1 MRLALMIEGQEGV
14 TWEQWTALA
23 RACESSGIETM
34 FRSDHY
40 LGIARGGDALGSL
53 DAWSTIS
60 GLAAVTERLRLG
72 TMVSPVTFRPASVL
86 AKSAVTADH
95 ISGGRIDVGIGAG
108 WFEAEHRTYGFP
120 FTTTRDRVALLAEQV
135 ETIVRQWTEDE
146 RVQPKPIQQP
156 HPPLI
161 VGGNGKPGTIRPAVS
176 WATEYNTTGAG
187 PDECRRRR
195 ALLDRACGEGGRD
208 PATLPMSLMRMVLVG
223 RDEADVRDRAAR
235 FLEVVE
241 REQPVD
247 EFLRGVGEDQ
257 LVGTVGDVAEKLRRY
272 EQAGV
277 RRVMCQHLVH
287 EDLDMIEVLGRELA
301 PAVASG

>member
-1 MRLALMIEGQEGV
+1 MRIALMIEGQEGV
-14 TWEQWTALA
+14 TWEQWLALA
-23 RACESSGIETM
+23 RACESSGIESM

-108 WFEAEHRTYGFP
+108 WFEAEHQAYGFP
-120 FTTTRDRVALLAEQV
+120 FTTARERVTLLAEQV

-161 VGGNGKPGTIRPAVS
+161 VGGNGKPGTIRPAVR

-187 PDECRRRR
+187 PAECRRRR
-195 ALLDRACGEGGRD
+195 GLLDRACDEAGRD
-208 PATLPMSLMRMVLVG
+208 PATLPMSLMRMVLVA
-223 RDEADVRDRAAR
+223 RDDGELRDRAAR

-241 REQPVD
+241 RDRSVD
-247 EFLRGVGEDQ
+247 EFLRQVDADG
-257 LVGTVGDVAEKLRRY
+257 LIGTVDEVAEKMRAY
-272 EQAGV
+272 GEAGV
-277 RRVMCQHLVH
+277 TRVMCQHLVH
-287 EDLDMIEVLGRELA
+287 EDLDMIDVLGRELV
-301 PAVASG
+301 PAVA